1 MLSKPIDPRRT
12 LMKSIALCCALL
24 LASTLSQPVLAHEA
38 KGPNGGA
45 MVDAGAFHVELT
57 VKGQAVDVFV
67 SDASQKPVTIDGAK
81 GTAIL
86 IVGGKPVRVTL
97 TAASGNRLSGTATAP
112 LSAAP
117 KGAVQIQLP
126 NGTSLQGKFQ

>member
-1 MLSKPIDPRRT
+1 
-12 LMKSIALCCALL
+12 MKSVALCCALL
-24 LASTLSQPVLAHEA
+24 LAFAAPVLAHET

-57 VKGQAVDVFV
+57 VKDQVIDVFV
-67 SDASQKPVTIDGAK
+67 TDASEKPVTIGGAK

-86 IVGGKPVRVTL
+86 IVGGKPMRITL
-97 TAASGNRLSGTATAP
+97 VAASGNRLSGTATAP
-112 LSAAP
+112 LPTAP

-126 NGTSLQGKFQ
+126 NGTSLQGKFH

>member
-1 MLSKPIDPRRT
+1 
-12 LMKSIALCCALL
+12 MKFIPLCCALL
-24 LASTLSQPVLAHEA
+24 LTFLQPAFFEPALAHEA

-57 VKGQAVDVFV
+57 VKGQTVDVFV
-67 SDASQKPVTIDGAK
+67 TDASEKPVTIDGAK

-86 IVGGKPVRVTL
+86 IVNGKPARVTL
-97 TAASGNRLSGTATAP
+97 TAVSGNRLSGTATASLP
-112 LSAAP
+112 ATP

-126 NGTSLQGKFQ
+126 NGTSLQGKFH